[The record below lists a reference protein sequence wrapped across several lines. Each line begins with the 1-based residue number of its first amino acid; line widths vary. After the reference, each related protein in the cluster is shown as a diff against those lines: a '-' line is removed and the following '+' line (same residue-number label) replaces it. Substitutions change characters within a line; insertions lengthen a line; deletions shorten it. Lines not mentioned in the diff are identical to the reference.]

1 MKRAKRILSKLLHP
15 PQWFYFAIAP
25 VVFAA
30 LICLFALRQEDSPLA
45 YPLYTL
51 SAYTLAVLLVA
62 APGAA
67 RRVRSAIGESRP
79 IQKFSSTALGA
90 RYLQDAAFR
99 NGMRLC
105 HGVVFNLL
113 YALFRLISG
122 LHEASIW
129 FVAIAAYYWALG
141 GLRGYLI
148 LGYYRRKIRGP
159 LYECRCYRRAAWLLF
174 LLSLPMVGVIVLM
187 VRADVSF
194 SYPGYMIYLSA
205 MYTFYMMI
213 LSIINLVKFRKM
225 GSSIISAA
233 KVLNFVSALMSVLG
247 LQTAMISRFSFEGEA
262 YRKMMNTIT
271 GTAVFTAVMVT
282 VIVMLIR
289 STKSKKGVERDEKI

>member
-1 MKRAKRILSKLLHP
+1 MKGGKRILGKLLHP

-45 YPLYTL
+45 YFIFAL
-51 SAYTLAVLLVA
+51 SAYALAILLA
-62 APGAA
+62 AVPGAA

-129 FVAIAAYYWALG
+129 FAAIAAYYLALG

-159 LYECRCYRRAAWLLF
+159 LYAWETYITELLMGKDEINDPLIRGF
-174 LLSLPMVGVIVLM
+174 RHTLM
-187 VRADVSF
+187 KIDFRSQWEYW
-194 SYPGYMIYLSA
+194 YP
-205 MYTFYMMI
+205 
-213 LSIINLVKFRKM
+213 IIQNV
-225 GSSIISAA
+225 
-233 KVLNFVSALMSVLG
+233 V
-247 LQTAMISRFSFEGEA
+247 EGE
-262 YRKMMNTIT
+262 IQ
-271 GTAVFTAVMVT
+271 
-282 VIVMLIR
+282 
-289 STKSKKGVERDEKI
+289 

>member
-1 MKRAKRILSKLLHP
+1 MKGGKRIWGKLLHP

-30 LICLFALRQEDSPLA
+30 LICLFALNQEDSALS

-129 FVAIAAYYWALG
+129 FVAIALYYWALG

-148 LGYYRRKIRGP
+148 LGYYRRKICGP

-174 LLSLPMVGVIVLM
+174 LLSLPMIGVIVLM
-187 VRADVSF
+187 VRADASF
-194 SYPGYMIYLSA
+194 SYPGYMPPWR
-205 MYTFYMMI
+205 TW
-213 LSIINLVKFRKM
+213 
-225 GSSIISAA
+225 
-233 KVLNFVSALMSVLG
+233 
-247 LQTAMISRFSFEGEA
+247 
-262 YRKMMNTIT
+262 
-271 GTAVFTAVMVT
+271 
-282 VIVMLIR
+282 
-289 STKSKKGVERDEKI
+289 